1 MCHYTT
7 TCTTA
12 ENCTNM
18 GKGNTKKKIQS
29 VAGDMEKEFLQI
41 NCDTCFLMS

>member
-18 GKGNTKKKIQS
+18 GKGNMKKNVQS
-29 VAGDMEKEFLQI
+29 VAGDMERNSYKLTVTLAF
-41 NCDTCFLMS
+41 